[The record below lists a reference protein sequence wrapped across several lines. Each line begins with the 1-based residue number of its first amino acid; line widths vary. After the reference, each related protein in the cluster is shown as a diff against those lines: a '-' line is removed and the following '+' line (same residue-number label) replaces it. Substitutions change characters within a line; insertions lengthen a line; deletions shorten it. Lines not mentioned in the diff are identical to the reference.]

1 MTGATLGVVGAG
13 RIGTA
18 FARMSR
24 GFNMKVLYTHP
35 RVNEELENELGA
47 RRVELDELLAQSDF
61 ISLHVPLT
69 DKTRHMIGSRE
80 FGLMKP
86 NAVLVNTARGPVVD
100 EKALVQA
107 LKEGR
112 IAAAGLDVFEEEPA
126 YEPELGQMDQA
137 VILPH
142 VGSATGK
149 TRLAMGMMLADN
161 IRAVAEGRRP
171 EICVNQQIYGEGR

>member
-1 MTGATLGVVGAG
+1 M
-13 RIGTA
+13 
-18 FARMSR
+18 
-24 GFNMKVLYTHP
+24 
-35 RVNEELENELGA
+35 NEALESELGA

-69 DKTRHMIGSRE
+69 DATRHMIGSRE

-137 VILPH
+137 VILRQDAPGH
-142 VGSATGK
+142 GHDAG
-149 TRLAMGMMLADN
+149 G
-161 IRAVAEGRRP
+161 
-171 EICVNQQIYGEGR
+171 

>member
-1 MTGATLGVVGAG
+1 M
-13 RIGTA
+13 
-18 FARMSR
+18 
-24 GFNMKVLYTHP
+24 
-35 RVNEELENELGA
+35 
-47 RRVELDELLAQSDF
+47 
-61 ISLHVPLT
+61 
-69 DKTRHMIGSRE
+69 
-80 FGLMKP
+80 
-86 NAVLVNTARGPVVD
+86 
-100 EKALVQA
+100 VQA

>member
-1 MTGATLGVVGAG
+1 
-13 RIGTA
+13 
-18 FARMSR
+18 MSG

-86 NAVLVNTARGPVVD
+86 NAVLGQYGP
-100 EKALVQA
+100 
-107 LKEGR
+107 
-112 IAAAGLDVFEEEPA
+112 
-126 YEPELGQMDQA
+126 
-137 VILPH
+137 
-142 VGSATGK
+142 
-149 TRLAMGMMLADN
+149 
-161 IRAVAEGRRP
+161 RP
-171 EICVNQQIYGEGR
+171 GCR